1 MAKLTS
7 RDEQSWGC
15 RAVTVTDFE
24 RATRERKGALCV
36 CVGCVCCVCVHM
48 YVVYVSLWVI

>member
-48 YVVYVSLWVI
+48 YVVNVSLWVI